1 MSFNTLLPNQC
12 VSFNNLQDAVNNYLF
27 IPNYLQ
33 PIPVSTEQITKQD
46 FESLVLTTGSAF
58 SQYPPYVNTAQNQLV
73 VKENIALYG
82 SASLFPNYG
91 ITFISLSYTDFT
103 TTSPVGLWTLPASSS
118 QNVQYYG
125 VGILGAEIF
134 LPLLY
139 VEVDGTSTSPSG
151 YFSVVLSVNGNVY
164 GAGNF
169 FDTSGSQAAI
179 IGLNSGSIY
188 APNNIELTIID
199 GQVVPINVTFQD
211 DNGAGIPITA
221 VAMSRGSGQY
231 QMVATGANG
240 YAIGYLE
247 GSLYR
252 SIDYG
257 ATFQKSVNN
266 TLYYWDKIAM
276 SDTGEYMI
284 AGSLNGPLMLSSNY
298 GISFDNITTRMR
310 GNATEYFEGV
320 GMSGD
325 GQYIIV
331 CYEEGIGGTT
341 KLSNNYG
348 VSGSWSTVPGIS
360 NISPSVDGERI
371 QGVAISDDG
380 QYMYL
385 SYTSNGLTGVVYKSS
400 DYGATWQKTYPGTQ
414 YVRDIS
420 CSSDGSTVM
429 VTGAVYGY
437 GGGYL
442 SRGFMFKS
450 TNSGSSYTGIQSGDY
465 LRNWARVGQLYT
477 VTTPYAGYGTV
488 MTYFRDQG
496 GDNTFPAETYPVG
509 GDTLGSVV
517 NTNTTGMGNRVF
529 TDCAVGGTDGVYRL
543 LASTTGLF
551 RSVTA
556 GGSWTKL

>member
-12 VSFNNLQDAVNNYLF
+12 VSFNNLQDAVNQNLF
-27 IPNYLQ
+27 IALQ
-33 PIPVSTEQITKQD
+33 AIPESNEQITKQN
-46 FESLVLTTGSAF
+46 FEDYVLNFGAAN
-58 SQYPPYVNTAQNQLV
+58 QYPPYVNTPQNQLV

-82 SASLFPNYG
+82 SASLVPNYG
-91 ITFISLSYTDFT
+91 ITFVSISYTDFT
-103 TTSPVGLWTLPASSS
+103 YTSPVGLWTLPESST
-118 QNVQYYG
+118 QNVQYYN
-125 VGILGAEIF
+125 VGIVDYLG
-134 LPLLY
+134 PLLF
-139 VEVDGTSTSPSG
+139 VEVNGTITSPSG
-151 YFSVVLSVNGNVY
+151 YASVVLSVNGNVY
-164 GAGNF
+164 AAGNF
-169 FDTSGSQAAI
+169 FEPSGSQAAFI
-179 IGLNSGSIY
+179 SLSSGSIY

-199 GQVVPINVTFQD
+199 GQAVPINVTFQEA
-211 DNGAGIPITA
+211 NGAGIPITA
-221 VAMSRGSGQY
+221 VSMNRGSGQY

-298 GISFDNITTRMR
+298 GISFDDITTRMR
-310 GNATEYFEGV
+310 GNATEYFEGI

-325 GQYIIV
+325 GKYIIV
-331 CYEEGIGGTT
+331 CYEDEIGGT
-341 KLSNNYG
+341 KKISNDYG
-348 VSGSWSTVPGIS
+348 ASGSWSTVPGIS
-360 NISPSVDGERI
+360 KKPPINPIDGERI
-371 QGVAISDDG
+371 QGVAISNDG

-385 SYTSNGLTGVVYKSS
+385 SYTEAYVGVVYKSS
-400 DYGATWQKTYPGTQ
+400 DYGVTWQKTYPGTQ

-429 VTGAVYGY
+429 VTGAVSGY
-437 GGGYL
+437 GGTYL

-450 TNSGSSYTGIQSGDY
+450 TNYGVSYTGIESGDY
-465 LRNWARVGQLYT
+465 LRNWARVGQIYAH
-477 VTTPYAGYGTV
+477 TTASSPYPGYGTV
-488 MTYFRDQG
+488 MTYLRDQA
-496 GDNTFPAETYPVG
+496 GDNTFPAETYPMG

-529 TDCAVGGTDGVYRL
+529 TDCAVGGAGGVYRL

-551 RSVTA
+551 RSVNG

>member
-12 VSFNNLQDAVNNYLF
+12 VSFNNLQDACNQYLF
-27 IPNYLQ
+27 IAAQ
-33 PIPVSTEQITKQD
+33 SIPVSTEQITKQD
-46 FESLVLTTGSAF
+46 FESLVLVTGSAF

-82 SASLFPNYG
+82 SASLVPNYG
-91 ITFISLSYTDFT
+91 ITFISISYTDFT
-103 TTSPVGLWTLPASSS
+103 ITSPVGLWTLPESSTQS
-118 QNVQYYG
+118 VQFYG
-125 VGILGAEIF
+125 VGIIGSNYF
-134 LPLLY
+134 LPVLL
-139 VEVDGTSTSPSG
+139 VEVNGTITSPSG
-151 YFSVVLSVNGNVY
+151 YASVVLSVNGNVY
-164 GAGNF
+164 AAGNF
-169 FDTSGSQAAI
+169 FNPSGSQAAI
-179 IGLNSGSIY
+179 LPLSGTIY

-199 GQVVPINVTFQD
+199 GQAVPINVTFQE

-221 VAMSRGSGQY
+221 VSMNRGSGQY

-266 TLYYWDKIAM
+266 TLYYWDRIAM

-298 GISFDNITTRMR
+298 GISFDNITTRIR
-310 GNATEYFEGV
+310 GNATEYFEGI
-320 GMSGD
+320 GMSGN

-331 CYEEGIGGTT
+331 CYEDTVGGYSGYSST
-341 KLSNNYG
+341 KISNNYG
-348 VSGSWSTVPGIS
+348 VSGSWSFIPGMGPGS
-360 NISPSVDGERI
+360 ENRV
-371 QGVAISDDG
+371 QGVAISDSG
-380 QYMYL
+380 QYMYT
-385 SYTSNGLTGVVYKSS
+385 SYTTGFTGVVRRSS
-400 DYGATWQKTYPGTQ
+400 DYGATWQEIVVGTQ

-429 VTGAVYGY
+429 VTGAVNGY

-450 TNSGSSYTGIQSGDY
+450 TNYGASYTGIQSGEY
-465 LRNWARVGQLYT
+465 LRNWARVGQIYT
-477 VTTPYAGYGTV
+477 VTTASAPYPGYGTV
-488 MTYFRDQG
+488 MTYFRDQA
-496 GDNTFPAETYPVG
+496 GDNTIPAETYPVG

-517 NTNTTGMGNRVF
+517 NTNTTGMGVRVF

-551 RSVTA
+551 RSVTG

>member
-12 VSFNNLQDAVNNYLF
+12 VSFNNLQDACNQYLF
-27 IPNYLQ
+27 IAAQ
-33 PIPVSTEQITKQD
+33 SIPVSTEQITKQD
-46 FESLVLTTGSAF
+46 FESLVLVTGSAF

-82 SASLFPNYG
+82 SASLVPNYG

-103 TTSPVGLWTLPASSS
+103 NFSPVGLWTLPESSTQS
-118 QNVQYYG
+118 VQYYG
-125 VGILGAEIF
+125 VGILGYLGPYLLVEIN
-134 LPLLY
+134 
-139 VEVDGTSTSPSG
+139 GTITSPSG
-151 YFSVVLSVNGNVY
+151 YASVVLSVNGNVY
-164 GAGNF
+164 VAGNF
-169 FDTSGSQAAI
+169 FEPSGSQAAI
-179 IGLNSGSIY
+179 IYLGDGVIY

-199 GQVVPINVTFQD
+199 GQAVPINVTFQEA
-211 DNGAGIPITA
+211 NGAGIPITA
-221 VAMSRGSGQY
+221 VSMNRGSGQY

-257 ATFQKSVNN
+257 ETFQKSVNN
-266 TLYYWDKIAM
+266 TLYYWDRIAM

-298 GISFDNITTRMR
+298 GISFDNITTRIR
-310 GNATEYFEGV
+310 GNATEYFEGI
-320 GMSGD
+320 GMSGN

-331 CYEEGIGGTT
+331 CYEDTVEGYSGYAST
-341 KLSNNYG
+341 KISNNYG
-348 VSGSWSTVPGIS
+348 VSGSWSFVPGLGTGS
-360 NISPSVDGERI
+360 DKRI
-371 QGVAISDDG
+371 QGVAISDSG

-385 SYTSNGLTGVVYKSS
+385 SYTEGGIVGYVLRSSN
-400 DYGATWQKTYPGTQ
+400 YGATWQSIYIGTQ

-420 CSSDGSTVM
+420 CSSDGSTVI
-429 VTGAVYGY
+429 VTGATSGY
-437 GGGYL
+437 GNTYLNRGY
-442 SRGFMFKS
+442 MFKS
-450 TNSGSSYTGIQSGDY
+450 TNYGASFTSITNGDSF
-465 LRNWARVGQLYT
+465 RNWARVGQLYT
-477 VTTPYAGYGTV
+477 VTTPYSGYGTV
-488 MTYFRDQG
+488 MTYFRDQA

-551 RSVTA
+551 RSVTG
-556 GGSWTKL
+556 GGSWTKI